1 MSKYG
6 YNYAPGDVDVMD
18 LLMGGEHLIWSGKP
32 KKSVYVATQILTML
46 PIAAVWAAFDG
57 FAISM
62 LVKEFEDM
70 PLPLKI
76 FLACFFALHLTPVWI
91 FLSNL
96 LTSSARWKHTVY
108 AATDKRIIIASGLV
122 GYTYDS
128 LNYRDIDNVSLHVG
142 LFDRLF
148 GTGDVIFTSEG
159 GNRSF
164 LDIEDFDE
172 A

>member
-1 MSKYG
+1 MQEYPR
-6 YNYAPGDVDVMD
+6 YR
-18 LLMGGEHLIWSGKP
+18 LQGEHLQHQPGHQCEAS
-32 KKSVYVATQILTML
+32 YQA
-46 PIAAVWAAFDG
+46 
-57 FAISM
+57 
-62 LVKEFEDM
+62 
-70 PLPLKI
+70 
-76 FLACFFALHLTPVWI
+76 
-91 FLSNL
+91 
-96 LTSSARWKHTVY
+96 VY

-172 A
+172 AYALIQQAVTDIQADIEYPNALRPQDNPGYNTRYTRDE